1 VSHRNEPNGTIIGE
15 GRTADI
21 LAWDDG
27 YVLKLYKEGWS
38 REYAEYE
45 ARIAHI
51 VHGSGAAA
59 PAVGEL
65 VEVDGRMGLVYERVV
80 GPTLEGLIQRAP
92 WNVAHYG
99 RMLADLHA
107 AMHRCPAGGLP
118 DQRARLEKKLDEVAL
133 SYPNVA
139 AHARRALSKL
149 PSGDRLCHGD
159 FHTQNVILSQRGPV
173 VLDWID
179 ATCGHPHADVARTLV
194 LLRNGY
200 LHVPPGP
207 LRAASRIAIA
217 VMVASYLGRYVA
229 ATGAARGRIML
240 WLAPVAAA
248 RLVEGIEVEKAALI
262 RVARRGS

>member
-1 VSHRNEPNGTIIGE
+1 VNEPKGTRIGT
-15 GRTADI
+15 GRTAEI
-21 LAWDDG
+21 LAWDEG

-38 REYAEYE
+38 RDYAEYE
-45 ARIAHI
+45 ARIARI
-51 VHGSGAAA
+51 VHESGAAA

-65 VEVDGRMGLVYERVV
+65 VEVDERMGLVYERVV
-80 GPTLEGLIQRAP
+80 GPTLEGLMRRTP
-92 WNVAHYG
+92 WKVAHYG

-107 AMHRCPAGGLP
+107 AMHRCPAEGLP
-118 DQRARLEKKLDEVAL
+118 DQRARIEMRLDEVAS
-133 SYPNVA
+133 SYPYVA
-139 AHARRALSKL
+139 VHARRTLSKL

-159 FHTQNVILSQRGPV
+159 FHPQNVILSPRGPV

-179 ATCGHPHADVARTLV
+179 ATRGHPHADVARTLI

-217 VMVASYLGRYVA
+217 LMVAAYLGRYVA
-229 ATGAARGRIML
+229 ATGAARGRIKL

-248 RLVEGIEVEKAALI
+248 RLAEGIELEKNALL
-262 RVARRGS
+262 RKAMLGA